1 MQKNYTKPTITII
14 EITENLSLLASSPNL
29 GFNISIVPP
38 TADDDEELIGE

>member
-1 MQKNYTKPTITII
+1 MQKRYTKPTITII

-38 TADDDEELIGE
+38 TADEDEELIG

>member
-1 MQKNYTKPTITII
+1 MQEIYTKPTITII
-14 EITENLSLLASSPNL
+14 EITEKLPLLSASPNL

>member
-1 MQKNYTKPTITII
+1 MQEIYTKPTITII

-38 TADDDEELIGE
+38 TVDDDEELVGE